1 MKRLQVLLFALLSTT
16 ALARGPDGTLALIQ
30 TPNNGIPVIVKPGT
44 RFEALVTE
52 KTTSLKLEG
61 PKTIPLDATWTP
73 LPGGKMRATCTV
85 PADAPIGTYALEA
98 VAGDRTDSNSRSVF
112 VRESFPKTYVV
123 AHPTD
128 THIGSNRNPRTS
140 EAIFS
145 DVITAVNGSDA
156 AFVVITGDLTEN
168 GNADQFRSFLKVLD
182 RCRLPTYVCAGN
194 HDRQGL
200 NYEQFFGPDTYM
212 FWFGEDG
219 YISFDTKDRSFASE
233 WGEQDAH
240 LQVFRRTLD
249 HARWVVGFSHR
260 YEIGQGMRSQ
270 LILFVDNPLDYLIFG
285 HWHRDSEDV
294 VPWGTTPYTATAAAI
309 NGTMR
314 YFVVSPRG
322 VRSRRSERVAKIR
335 ER

>member
-128 THIGSNRNPRTS
+128 THIGSNRNPRKS
-140 EAIFS
+140 DAIFS

-168 GNADQFRSFLKVLD
+168 GNADQFRSFLKALD

-219 YISFDTKDRSFASE
+219 YISFDTKDRIRVRPSRA
-233 WGEQDAH
+233 
-240 LQVFRRTLD
+240 LPQVFLFPADIVSERASCGGVVVVSTNEARPCCIIGRPWRVSKWEHESFPCRPGFPSRHKHSQTFHPARRTELR
-249 HARWVVGFSHR
+249 HS
-260 YEIGQGMRSQ
+260 QRSQ
-270 LILFVDNPLDYLIFG
+270 RAE
-285 HWHRDSEDV
+285 W
-294 VPWGTTPYTATAAAI
+294 TACH
-309 NGTMR
+309 
-314 YFVVSPRG
+314 SL
-322 VRSRRSERVAKIR
+322 SRADKLLRP
-335 ER
+335 